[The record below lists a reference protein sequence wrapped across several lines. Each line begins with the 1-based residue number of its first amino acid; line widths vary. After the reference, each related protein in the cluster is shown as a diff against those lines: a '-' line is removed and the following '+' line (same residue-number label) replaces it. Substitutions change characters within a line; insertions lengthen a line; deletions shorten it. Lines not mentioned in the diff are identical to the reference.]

1 MWFES
6 ETAVAAADIAVVTA
20 TDATVIAVVA
30 AVAFIYSESHTGVF
44 IHYTV

>member
-6 ETAVAAADIAVVTA
+6 ETAVAFAAIAAVTA
-20 TDATVIAVVA
+20 TDANVVAVVA
-30 AVAFIYSESHTGVF
+30 AVVFIYNESHTGVF